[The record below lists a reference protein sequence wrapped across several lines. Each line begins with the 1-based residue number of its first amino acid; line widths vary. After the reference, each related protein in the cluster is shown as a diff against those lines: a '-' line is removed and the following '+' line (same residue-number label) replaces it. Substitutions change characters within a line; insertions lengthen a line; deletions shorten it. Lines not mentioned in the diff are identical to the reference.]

1 MVKLTDLNLNKK
13 LKKSMKNKEK
23 LNKELRILLV
33 KFTGKKKIE
42 NFQISNSLDSIQ
54 ILNLILKLEKKF
66 KIKIKNQY
74 INEKNFRNLLS
85 IKKIILKI
93 LNENK
98 KQ

>member
-13 LKKSMKNKEK
+13 LKIFMKNKEK
-23 LNKELRILLV
+23 LNKELRILLIE
-33 KFTGKKKIE
+33 FTGKKKIE

>member
-1 MVKLTDLNLNKK
+1 MN
-13 LKKSMKNKEK
+13 NKEK
-23 LNKELRILLV
+23 LNKQLRILLIE
-33 KFTGKKKIE
+33 FTGKKKIE

-74 INEKNFRNLLS
+74 INEKNFKNLLS

-93 LNENK
+93 LHENK
-98 KQ
+98 K

>member
-1 MVKLTDLNLNKK
+1 
-13 LKKSMKNKEK
+13 MKNKEK
-23 LNKELRILLV
+23 LNKELRILLIE
-33 KFTGKKKIE
+33 FTGKKKIE

>member
-1 MVKLTDLNLNKK
+1 MN
-13 LKKSMKNKEK
+13 NKEK
-23 LNKELRILLV
+23 LNKQLKILLIE
-33 KFTGKKKIE
+33 FTGKKKIE

-74 INEKNFRNLLS
+74 INEKNFKNLLS

-93 LNENK
+93 LHENK
-98 KQ
+98 K

>member
-85 IKKIILKI
+85 IKK
-93 LNENK
+93 
-98 KQ
+98 

>member
-13 LKKSMKNKEK
+13 LKKSIKNKEK
-23 LNKELRILLV
+23 LNKELKILLV
-33 KFTGKKKIE
+33 KFTGKKKME

>member
-1 MVKLTDLNLNKK
+1 
-13 LKKSMKNKEK
+13 MKNNEK
-23 LNKELRILLV
+23 LNKQLRILLIEL
-33 KFTGKKKIE
+33 TGKKKIE

-74 INEKNFRNLLS
+74 INEKNFKNLLS

-93 LNENK
+93 LHENK
-98 KQ
+98 K

>member
-42 NFQISNSLDSIQ
+42 NIQISNSLDSIQ